1 MTDSAKYRGTSA
13 FDDTPPLV
21 ANHISDHRA
30 PSSMRA
36 RFKKIWLGPNGLR
49 AGWSVLLFFAIAIG
63 LLVASAVIARHL
75 SHHATPPDVMTPVS
89 TIVMELIMV
98 SAVVIATKIM
108 SLFDRKSWLDYGLR
122 APHRA
127 RHLVLG
133 AFTGTALMTATMGV
147 LLLTH
152 GVTIAVASIEALA
165 LIKSGLL
172 WAVAFVLV
180 ALFEELLCRG
190 YAFFTLASGSH
201 AMVAA
206 VLLSL
211 LFGFAH
217 QQNGGERLTG
227 LVAAGLFGMVL
238 CLSVWRTGS
247 LWWALGFH
255 SAWDWSESFVFGASD
270 SGQVAAGSWMVSHA
284 TGPTWLSGGSVG
296 PEGSLLI
303 FPALV
308 VLTLVVLLTLPR
320 NTQRWVRRFPSTTSS
335 DMLKA

>member
-1 MTDSAKYRGTSA
+1 VTESAKYHSTSEL
-13 FDDTPPLV
+13 DDTPPLV
-21 ANHISDHRA
+21 ADHMTDRRA
-30 PSSMRA
+30 PSSMHS

-63 LLVASAVIARHL
+63 LLVASAFIARHL
-75 SHHATPPDVMTPVS
+75 FHYAAPADVMTPGS

-127 RHLVLG
+127 RHLVQG
-133 AFTGTALMTATMGV
+133 AFTGAALMAATMGV
-147 LLLTH
+147 LVLTH
-152 GVTIAVASIEALA
+152 GVTIAVASIGALA

-172 WAVAFVLV
+172 WGVAFVLV

-201 AMVAA
+201 AMVATI
-206 VLLSL
+206 LLSL

-217 QQNGGERLTG
+217 QQNGGERLAG

-255 SAWDWSESFVFGASD
+255 AAWDWSESFVFGASD
-270 SGQVAAGSWMVSHA
+270 SGQVAADSWMVSHA

-308 VLTLVVLLTLPR
+308 VLTLVVVLTLPR
-320 NTQRWVRRFPSTTSS
+320 NTTPWVRRFPSTTAS

>member
-1 MTDSAKYRGTSA
+1 MTESTHYRDTSEL
-13 FDDTPPLV
+13 DDTPP
-21 ANHISDHRA
+21 S
-30 PSSMRA
+30 A
-36 RFKKIWLGPNGLR
+36 RSHFKKIWLGPNGLR

-63 LLVASAVIARHL
+63 LMVASAFIARHVF
-75 SHHATPPDVMTPVS
+75 HRAAPTDVMTPGR
-89 TIVMELIMV
+89 TIVMELVMV
-98 SAVVIATKIM
+98 GSVVIATKVM
-108 SLFDRKSWLDYGLR
+108 SLFDKKSWLDYGLR
-122 APHRA
+122 APRRA
-127 RHLVLG
+127 SHLIQG
-133 AFTGTALMTATMGV
+133 AFTGAALMAATMGV
-147 LLLTH
+147 LVLSH
-152 GVTIAVASIEALA
+152 GATIAITSIAVPA

-172 WAVAFVLV
+172 WGIAFALV

-217 QQNGGERLTG
+217 QQNGGESLAG

-255 SAWDWSESFVFGASD
+255 AAWDWSESFVFGASD
-270 SGQVAAGSWMVSHA
+270 SGQVASNSWMVSHA
-284 TGPTWLSGGSVG
+284 SGPAWLSGGSVG

-303 FPALV
+303 FPALL
-308 VLTLVVLLTLPR
+308 VLTLVVRLTLPR
-320 NTQRWVRRFPSTTSS
+320 NSRRTV
-335 DMLKA
+335 